1 MTHLPEIATLVIST
15 TIRLKMTRIIGIDP
29 GSRRTG
35 YGIIDITGANISYV
49 SSGIIRLPEG
59 GLPSRLKLIFDGI
72 SQLLDQYQPETMAV
86 EDVFFARDPK
96 AALKLGQA
104 RGAAIVA
111 GVNAQL
117 PLSEYSARSVKQA
130 VVGTG
135 AADKKQ
141 VQMMVTSLLKL
152 AEAPAED
159 AADALAVAICHAH
172 SMRTE
177 KLLANHGLSNY
188 ARGRHR

>member
-1 MTHLPEIATLVIST
+1 
-15 TIRLKMTRIIGIDP
+15 MTRIIGIDP

-35 YGIIDITGANISYV
+35 YGIIDIAGSTASYV
-49 SSGIIRLPEG
+49 TSGIIRLPEG
-59 GLPSRLKLIFDGI
+59 ALPDRLKLIFDGI
-72 SQLLDQYQPETMAV
+72 TQLLEQYQPETMAV
-86 EDVFFARDPK
+86 EEVFFARDPK

-111 GVNAQL
+111 GVNCQL
-117 PLSEYSARSVKQA
+117 PVSEYSARSVKQA

-135 AADKKQ
+135 SADKKQ

-152 AEAPAED
+152 VEAPAED
-159 AADALAVAICHAH
+159 AADALAVALCHGH
-172 SMRTE
+172 SMRTA
-177 KLLANHGLSNY
+177 KLLANHGLNRY

>member
-1 MTHLPEIATLVIST
+1 
-15 TIRLKMTRIIGIDP
+15 MTRIIGIDP

>member
-35 YGIIDITGANISYV
+35 YGIIDITGSNISYV